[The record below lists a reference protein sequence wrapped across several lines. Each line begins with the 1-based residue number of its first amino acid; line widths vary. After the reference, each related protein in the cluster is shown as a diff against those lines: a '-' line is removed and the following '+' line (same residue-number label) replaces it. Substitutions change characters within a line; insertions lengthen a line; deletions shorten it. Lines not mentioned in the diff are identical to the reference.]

1 MKLGPITIRLAPIS
15 NHGSEVLLL
24 GLTAGGVLYCIIRAI
39 EKGLIGDGFDIAAFL
54 LVLQRII
61 DAVQK
66 RWEQRGHDALANQL
80 ATSTPIVDGNII
92 PDGTPGDP
100 VHVTDEGK
108 K

>member
-1 MKLGPITIRLAPIS
+1 MKLGPVTLKFAPIS

-39 EKGLIGDGFDIAAFL
+39 DKGLIGDGFDIAAFL

-66 RWEQRGHDALANQL
+66 RWETRGQDAKEMELAR
-80 ATSTPIVDGNII
+80 
-92 PDGTPGDP
+92 TPGQPLDVNVTNPTTDP
-100 VHVTDEGK
+100 VPTAPQKET
-108 K
+108 